1 VRVGHDDILAYYT
14 ERTFVHP
21 DFRPAPGPLTVEDT
35 TVTVDID
42 VYLGGRTNTV
52 RDVFETDGQRITSLR
67 VRGFAHALEAAGRS

>member
-1 VRVGHDDILAYYT
+1 MPYAEG
-14 ERTFVHP
+14 
-21 DFRPAPGPLTVEDT
+21 T

-42 VYLGGRTNTV
+42 VYLGGHTNTV